1 MACSHIFSVVNDNL
15 IALRSFFT
23 AYLVFSCFAL
33 LPVPHLQAYSMPG
46 SNCCCQLPWCK
57 ETVYPTS
64 SSATVARLYISLQ
77 GIKGDAAYMFNQ
89 LLPLRVDDSSEYIL
103 ELAQVLFFVYLASN
117 I

>member
-1 MACSHIFSVVNDNL
+1 
-15 IALRSFFT
+15 
-23 AYLVFSCFAL
+23 
-33 LPVPHLQAYSMPG
+33 
-46 SNCCCQLPWCK
+46 LPWCK

-89 LLPLRVDDSSEYIL
+89 PLPLRVDDSSEYIL